1 MEIKTFIA
9 LIPLVIF
16 LSCGGGDKVP
26 AYKPPAAGE
35 LAPVK
40 LPEIN
45 EKTLDNGL
53 KLIVVE
59 HHELPVAVFML
70 EVKTGAS
77 NDPGNLAGLAS
88 FTADLLTRGT
98 KSRSA
103 IDIAEEIDFVGGNL
117 GSSAGWD
124 QSNVICQVLTRH
136 FETGLDLFADV
147 ALNPVFQK
155 SEIERL
161 RTRAISGYLK
171 SREDP
176 AYLANEYFA
185 EYLYGNHPFGYKV
198 SGTDKTLKNLKR
210 SNIVDYYSAYFV
222 PNNSVLIVAGDVNSD
237 EIFKALEEKF
247 GDWKKRDIPAVDLP
261 EPKAP
266 EGLKILLVNKPD
278 ATQSQIRMGHLG
290 IARSNED
297 YFSISLM
304 NYIYGGGGFSSRL
317 MKTVRAEMGLTY
329 HIRSR
334 FDYRKLPGPFGI
346 TTFTKNESAG
356 EAVKEIL
363 KQMVLYQEQAAE
375 AEELADAQS
384 FYTGSY
390 PMRFETPNQ
399 IAGQL
404 MQVELYDLG
413 DDYIETYR
421 DKVRA
426 VTIEDVKMMAGR
438 YLHPD
443 NMAIVVVGRKDEV
456 YDQLTEFGEVEVRE
470 LD

>member
-1 MEIKTFIA
+1 MKIKTFIT
-9 LIPLVIF
+9 LVPLVFF

-26 AYKPPAAGE
+26 GYKPPAVSE

-53 KLIVVE
+53 KLIIVE

-88 FTADLLTRGT
+88 FTADLLTKGT

-103 IDIAEEIDFVGGNL
+103 VDIAEEIDFVGGNL
-117 GSSAGWD
+117 SSSAEWD
-124 QSNVICQVLTRH
+124 RSNVSCQVLTRH

-155 SEIERL
+155 SEIERQ
-161 RTRAISGYLK
+161 RTRRISGYLK

-176 AYLANEYFA
+176 ANLANEYFA
-185 EYLYGNHPFGYKV
+185 EYLYGTHPFGYKV
-198 SGTDKTLKNLKR
+198 SGTDNTLKNLKR
-210 SNIVDYYSAYFV
+210 SNIVDFYSAYFV
-222 PNNSVLIVAGDVNSD
+222 PNNSVLIVAGDVDSED
-237 EIFKALEEKF
+237 VFRSLEEKF
-247 GDWKKRDIPAVDLP
+247 GAWQKRDIPAVNLP

-297 YFSISLM
+297 YFAISLM
-304 NYIYGGGGFSSRL
+304 NYIYGGGGFSCRL

-329 HIRSR
+329 DVHSS
-334 FDYRKLPGPFGI
+334 FDYRKIPGPFGI
-346 TTFTKNESAG
+346 TTFTRNESVG
-356 EAVKEIL
+356 EAVKEII
-363 KQMVLYQEQAAE
+363 KQIVLFQEQAAE
-375 AEELADAQS
+375 MEELADAQS

-404 MQVELYDLG
+404 MYVKLYNLG

-426 VTIEDVKMMAGR
+426 VTIEDVKIMAGR

-443 NMAIVVVGRKDEV
+443 NMAIVVVGKKEEV
-456 YDQLTEFGEVEVRE
+456 YNQLTEFGEVEVRE